1 LDNTQKEE
9 REEMKKLVLAGLLA
23 SLAAGTASAE
33 ILYSQ
38 SFEDESWLGGKYYD
52 TGDSNVNHALIN
64 NVGEAAV
71 NVDGLSAWYTAFDPP
86 GVGLTDGDYVGVTNY
101 TGGGVGSYPDG
112 SQGYQMSDTDGIM
125 SLISDEYAG
134 ATNVSLSIFIAD
146 TGYESADS
154 VTITMGGV
162 ELFNSSG
169 DDLELVSGTWIEI
182 NAAVSGGSLDIS
194 FASNSGSEALYIDAI
209 VIEGAAI
216 PAPGALALLGLA
228 GIASRRRRK

>member
-1 LDNTQKEE
+1 
-9 REEMKKLVLAGLLA
+9 MKKLVLAGLLA

-52 TGDSNVNHALIN
+52 TGDAASDHQLMN
-64 NVGEAAV
+64 NAGEAAV

-112 SQGYQMSDTDGIM
+112 NQGYQMSDTDGIM

-162 ELFNSSG
+162 ELFNTSG

>member
-1 LDNTQKEE
+1 
-9 REEMKKLVLAGLLA
+9 MKNLVLAGLLV

-38 SFEDESWLGGKYYD
+38 SFEDESWLGGKYFD
-52 TGDSNVNHALIN
+52 TGDSAVDHALVN

-112 SQGYQMSDTDGIM
+112 NQGYQMSDTDGIM

-162 ELFNSSG
+162 ELFNTSG

-194 FASNSGSEALYIDAI
+194 FASNSGSEALFIDAI